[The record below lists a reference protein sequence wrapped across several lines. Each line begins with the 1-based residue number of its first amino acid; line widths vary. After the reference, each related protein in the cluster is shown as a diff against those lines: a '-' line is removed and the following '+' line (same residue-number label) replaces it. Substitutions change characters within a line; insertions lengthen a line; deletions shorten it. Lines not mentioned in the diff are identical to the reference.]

1 MPTFLKL
8 TGTKQGKI
16 KGGVTQKGREGQI
29 AVHALDHLIGRPDP
43 SALVATGRL
52 THGAL
57 RFSKSLDPA
66 SPALYAALVGNEPMS
81 ECIVSFWLPQA
92 KPGGGDVE
100 ELAYTIKLTDAVVTG
115 IAFGLPD
122 AAAPGA
128 DKRGAIETVSLA
140 YRAIEWTWTA
150 GNLTASATR

>member
-1 MPTFLKL
+1 MQTYLKL

-29 AVHALDHLIGRPDP
+29 GVHALDHVLSRPDP

-52 THGAL
+52 GHGAL

-66 SPALYAALVGNEPMS
+66 SPALYAALVAGEAMS

-92 KPGGGDVE
+92 KPGGTDLE
-100 ELAYTIKLTDAVVTG
+100 ELAYTIRLTDAVVTA
-115 IAFGLPD
+115 IAFGVAD

-140 YRAIEWTWTA
+140 YRAIEWTWTD
-150 GNLTASATR
+150 GGITASATR